1 MAGMN
6 RLLEGADRL
15 RPLPVSSARVIEILS
30 GDEPDLHE
38 VAEIVR
44 LDDALSI
51 AVLRLANSA
60 KFGVPGREFNLREAT
75 IRLGVKSLSRIVL
88 QQQVSTVLDGDVR
101 AFGLRRGALWRGA
114 LGGAFAAE
122 KLAAMHASEVKEQA
136 FVCALL
142 RDIGKL
148 VLDLKHGADY
158 ERLVAEHL
166 TPNTTF
172 DQAER
177 AAFGADHAEVGAALA
192 EHWKLPPEVADAIRH
207 HHTPPTPD
215 DRNHSVLYD
224 IVHGADTIC
233 LWAGLAVGSD
243 GLQYRL
249 APHVR
254 ESLALTRTESENEI
268 SLMWESLRAAE
279 DVLKIGHD
287 DRRVA

>member
-15 RPLPVSSARVIEILS
+15 RPLPMTATRVIGILTS
-30 GDEPDLHE
+30 DDPDLQE

-60 KFGVPGREFNLREAT
+60 KYGVPGKEFDLREAT
-75 IRLGVKSLSRIVL
+75 VRLGVKPMSKLVL
-88 QQQVSTVLDGDVR
+88 QQQVGNTLGGDVR
-101 AFGLRRGALWRGA
+101 AFGLRRGAMWRGA

-122 KLAAMHASEVKEQA
+122 KLAKLHEPELQELS
-136 FVCALL
+136 FVSALL

-148 VLDLKHGADY
+148 VLDIKHGADY
-158 ERLVAEHL
+158 ERKVAEHL
-166 TPNTTF
+166 TPTTTF

-177 AAFGADHAEVGAALA
+177 TAFGADHAEVGAALA
-192 EHWKLPPEVADAIRH
+192 EHWKLPPRVCDAIGNH
-207 HHTPPTPD
+207 HAPPAADERTHD
-215 DRNHSVLYD
+215 KLYD
-224 IVHGADTIC
+224 IVHAADTIC

-249 APHVR
+249 EPHVR
-254 ESLALTRTESENEI
+254 ESLQLSRTEAEAEI
-268 SLMWESLRAAE
+268 TEMWANLRAAE
-279 DVLKIGHD
+279 DELKI
-287 DRRVA
+287 DRGDRKVA